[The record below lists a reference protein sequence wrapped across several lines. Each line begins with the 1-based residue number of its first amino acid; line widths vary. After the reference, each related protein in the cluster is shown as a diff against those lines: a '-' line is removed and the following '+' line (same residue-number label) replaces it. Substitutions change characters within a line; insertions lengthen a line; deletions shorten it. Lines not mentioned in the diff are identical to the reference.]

1 MDGILLYEHL
11 VWLVPA
17 KNADTVSSRL
27 LRCLHAS
34 KAPNLGR
41 QQKKMRR
48 KWLRQEETKHKRGQE
63 ETKNIVS
70 SYTTSKI
77 GALTMARASNWF
89 IDASFEKEWKVN
101 EFEDSVFKCI
111 YIVRPVIRT
120 CALLYKSFVMD
131 FEVTGGKVTVVR
143 APQTSTGNPCS
154 LTVPHYRSSKITV
167 FVWGKNMILIISDG
181 EWILANYHANSFE
194 R

>member
-101 EFEDSVFKCI
+101 ESICWKILFLNVF
-111 YIVRPVIRT
+111 T
-120 CALLYKSFVMD
+120 LLDLLYGPMLYFISLLSWTLKSQGVRSQWW
-131 FEVTGGKVTVVR
+131 EHHKQAQVT
-143 APQTSTGNPCS
+143 
-154 LTVPHYRSSKITV
+154 
-167 FVWGKNMILIISDG
+167 
-181 EWILANYHANSFE
+181 HALW
-194 R
+194 